1 MVRVGGWHSRRNRRG
16 LIHGSITSPVRV
28 RPLGEISQLVRFI
41 VMAEF
46 ENGGARYISDSNRRI
61 NIGGHVVGIIPKLL
75 HKGLVNRLRVN
86 RQNIS

>member
-41 VMAEF
+41 VVAEF
-46 ENGGARYISDSNRRI
+46 QHGGAGDISDS
-61 NIGGHVVGIIPKLL
+61 GGCLDV
-75 HKGLVNRLRVN
+75 
-86 RQNIS
+86 S